1 MPAFQ
6 FKSQAMLRL
15 SPGECSNGINFFYNL
30 WKAQHKQHNRLPT
43 MSNTVATS
51 ILERHFDY
59 PRDIDYSCSW
69 GGDLYYLSYD
79 AGAALCDAVKSVYY
93 LAGDIATSCRWMN
106 VEWDPA
112 NPFGLPNIFLQLE
125 AKGCWP
131 LPDSTYPITHRSA
144 YVNPFPSVG
153 EAQQFA
159 HHTQFWVICMTQCLR
174 LWAVHERVIGL
185 EKYFVTD
192 FSESLGLEQ
201 AVCRNEFLTA
211 LNVINPVGEYTPEV
225 PMPGPGIHYAAS
237 YSSVGSDISS
247 HNPSS
252 GYTSLPSLLSDVS
265 NVPLV
270 PSNSLASFSGESS
283 PGYAP
288 IRTAYSADSESAPPS
303 LRRHGLPPA
312 PIYVPPPPPAHIFNI
327 ELEEGEI
334 PEVGQM
340 ASLAS
345 PSEGPVAS
353 EEDDDRIAFDPFTW
367 QTNSLPG
374 KHEYL
379 RQWADV
385 TDTQIWQRPA
395 LYIPASAPASL
406 QKSTFTSSGSS
417 SDVVVHSPSPP
428 PTVPLLDPID
438 KDGDVSI
445 ELDNDLQQ
453 ILQVSQNPDLTRTLT
468 NLIPVKYGVLDIHV

>member
-1 MPAFQ
+1 MVSTSFTI
-6 FKSQAMLRL
+6 SGRL
-15 SPGECSNGINFFYNL
+15 STSSTIV
-30 WKAQHKQHNRLPT
+30 PT
-43 MSNTVATS
+43 TSNTVATS

-59 PRDIDYSCSW
+59 PRDIDYSRSW

-79 AGAALCDAVKSVYY
+79 AGTALYDAVKSVYY

-112 NPFGLPNIFLQLE
+112 DHFGLPNIFLQLE

-131 LPDSTYPITHRSA
+131 LPDSAYPITRRSA
-144 YVNPFPSVG
+144 YVDPFPSVG
-153 EAQQFA
+153 TAQQFA
-159 HHTQFWVICMTQCLR
+159 HRTQFWVICMTQCLR
-174 LWAVHERVIGL
+174 LWAVHECVIGL
-185 EKYFVTD
+185 EKYFVIN

-201 AVCRNEFLTA
+201 AVHRNEFLTA
-211 LNVINPVGEYTPEV
+211 LNAINPVGEYTADV

-237 YSSVGSDISS
+237 YSSVGSNASS

-265 NVPLV
+265 NIPLA
-270 PSNSLASFSGESS
+270 PSNSLASFSDESS
-283 PGYAP
+283 PGYVP
-288 IRTAYSADSESAPPS
+288 IRTAYSADSESASTSTEEMIERLNLAIPGAPPS
-303 LRRHGLPPA
+303 IRRRRLPPA
-312 PIYVPPPPPAHIFNI
+312 PIYVPPLPPAHIFNI

-334 PEVGQM
+334 PEPGQM
-340 ASLAS
+340 ASPAS

-353 EEDDDRIAFDPFTW
+353 EEDDDLIAFDPFAW

-395 LYIPASAPASL
+395 LYIPASAPATL
-406 QKSTFTSSGSS
+406 QKSTSTSSGSS
-417 SDVVVHSPSPP
+417 SEVVVHSPSPP

-445 ELDNDLQQ
+445 ELDNNLQQ
-453 ILQVSQNPDLTRTLT
+453 ILQIWVNHS
-468 NLIPVKYGVLDIHV
+468 IFVAYE